1 MSRITLILL
10 CLSFSFTGL
19 AQEPWSLQK
28 CIDQAFQNNIQ
39 IKQSELNLELS
50 RVNKE
55 QSFGSMLPN
64 LNANASHG
72 YNWGQTIDP
81 FTNQFATERIRS
93 NSIGVGTNLTIFN
106 GFQLLNRY
114 RQSNIDIQVQQA
126 NLERMQNDIAL
137 NVANSFLNVL
147 FQQEFLKIAQAN
159 VQRTQQQV
167 DRVQA
172 LVDAGAAPQGDLFD
186 IQAQMAADNASAI
199 ASQNNLDLAYLALRQ
214 LILVPEAEAA
224 DFEIKAPD
232 VTDIQSMNVPGSV
245 RLAVSNALNSFPEIK
260 SAEAGVA
267 SAASNLSIA
276 KGAMSP
282 RLSASY
288 SYGSG
293 YSGARTVPVGELV
306 PAGTVPIGFV
316 EGSGELVVAQDFAFS
331 GGFET
336 KSFED
341 QIKDNVNQSL
351 FFSLSI
357 PIFNGFSTKGNI
369 ERAEINQQNAEYQLE
384 LTKQQLTQTVESAY
398 ADALAAY
405 NNYQAAVESASAAQ
419 TAMEYATVRYEEGA
433 TTIVEYTT
441 ARVRLDNANADLVRN
456 KYDFIF
462 RVKVVEFYMGQP
474 LTLR

>member
-1 MSRITLILL
+1 MSRIILFL
-10 CLSFSFTGL
+10 LSLGLSVTGL

-50 RVNKE
+50 RVTKE
-55 QSFGSMLPN
+55 LSFGSMLPN
-64 LNANASHG
+64 LNGNASHG

-93 NSIGVGTNLTIFN
+93 NSLGLGTNLTIFN

-147 FQQEFLKIAQAN
+147 FQEEFLKIAQAN

-172 LVDAGAAPQGDLFD
+172 LVDAGAAPEGDLFD

-199 ASQNNLDLAYLALRQ
+199 SSQNNLDLAYLALRQ
-214 LILVPEAEAA
+214 LILVPEAQAA

-245 RLAVSNALNSFPEIK
+245 RLAVSNALNSFPEVK

-267 SAASNLSIA
+267 SAASNLNIA
-276 KGAMSP
+276 KGAISP
-282 RLSASY
+282 RLTASY

-306 PAGTVPIGFV
+306 PAGTIPIGFV
-316 EGSGELVVAQDFAFS
+316 EGSGEIVVAQDFAFS

-357 PIFNGFSTKGNI
+357 PIFNGFNTKGNI
-369 ERAEINQQNAEYQLE
+369 ERAKINQQNAEYQLE